1 MAGLDRLAGCIGGAL
16 GRRIQDAGDALCE
29 VRIRANRP
37 ARLRLLDG
45 SEIASESVNPE
56 DLRRM
61 LARMTGDSLYACED
75 ELRQGYFT
83 MAGGFRVGVCGRLN
97 AGEDGL
103 RSVANAA
110 SLCIRIPREIPGCA
124 EPLYDKDRPP
134 GLLLLS
140 PPGMGKTTLIRD
152 YARLLSDGGKNVAIA
167 DERREI
173 AACVEGVPSFD
184 VGCRTDV
191 MDGCPKALAIPL
203 LLRACAPDVIV
214 ADEIG
219 GAKDEQAIL
228 DALRC
233 GVSVAA
239 TAHASGFDEAYR
251 RFGRLMDA
259 GVFLRAV
266 LLGGS
271 PGKIIAIRE
280 YGK

>member
-16 GRRIQDAGDALCE
+16 GRRILDAGDALCE

-45 SEIASESVNPE
+45 SEIAFESVNPE

-97 AGEDGL
+97 AGEQTL
-103 RSVANAA
+103 RSMANAA

-124 EPLYDKDRPP
+124 AALYDRDRPP

-140 PPGMGKTTLIRD
+140 PPGLGKTTLIRD
-152 YARLLSDGGKNVAIA
+152 YARLMSDGGKNVAIA

-219 GAKDEQAIL
+219 GPKDEQAIL

-259 GVFLRAV
+259 GVFLRVV
-266 LLGGS
+266 LLGGR
-271 PGKIIAIRE
+271 PGEIGAIRE

>member
-1 MAGLDRLAGCIGGAL
+1 MPGMDRLAGCIGGAL
-16 GRRIQDAGDALCE
+16 GRQVRDAGDRLCE

-37 ARLRLLDG
+37 AYLRLLDG
-45 SEIASESVNPE
+45 SERACEAVKPE
-56 DLRRM
+56 ELRRM

-97 AGEDGL
+97 AGENGL
-103 RSVANAA
+103 RSMANAG
-110 SLCIRIPREIPGCA
+110 SLCIRIPREVPGCA
-124 EPLYDKDRPP
+124 KALCGRDRPP

-152 YARLLSDGGKNVAIA
+152 YARLLSDSGKNVAIA

-219 GAKDEQAIL
+219 GPGDADAIL

-233 GVSVAA
+233 GASVAA
-239 TAHASGFDEAYR
+239 TVHASGFDEAYR
-251 RFGRLMDA
+251 RFPALFDA
-259 GVFLRAV
+259 GVFPRAA

-271 PGKIIAIRE
+271 PGKICAIRE

>member
-1 MAGLDRLAGCIGGAL
+1 MEGLDRLACCIGGML
-16 GRRIQDAGDALCE
+16 GRQVRDAGDRLCE
-29 VRIRANRP
+29 VRIRANLP

-45 SEIASESVNPE
+45 REIACEAVKPE
-56 DLRRM
+56 ELRRM

-97 AGEDGL
+97 AGEEGL
-103 RSVANAA
+103 RSMTNAG

-152 YARLLSDGGKNVAIA
+152 YARLLSDGGRNVAIS

-173 AACVEGVPSFD
+173 AACAEGVPSFD
-184 VGCRTDV
+184 VGSRTDV
-191 MDGCPKALAIPL
+191 MDGCPKATAIPL
-203 LLRACAPDVIV
+203 LLRACAPDVIA

-219 GAKDEQAIL
+219 GPGDEMAIL
-228 DALRC
+228 DAVRC
-233 GVSVAA
+233 GVFVAA
-239 TAHASGFDEAYR
+239 TAHASGFDEAHK
-251 RFGRLMDA
+251 RFSALFDA
-259 GVFLRAV
+259 GVFPRVA

-271 PGKIIAIRE
+271 PGRIIEIRD